1 MSSQGVHDPI
11 IVVGAGLAGLTTA
24 YALAKAGVATVVFE
38 AHCEVGGRVRTHTAG
53 FDAELGAEFV
63 HPGNRAVTALCGELG
78 VQLSDPTRYDG
89 DTRHIG
95 ASALRGLL
103 VPGNVIVD
111 NTRVPGAVLDSMVG
125 EFEAA
130 VVGTPPA
137 PSETVAQWVR
147 RARLSATA
155 QNVVRA
161 AGRALT
167 QLDPARADASA
178 LNSTCAGAPQ
188 RLIGGARR
196 LPEAL
201 ADGLDVRLNS
211 PVVAVRQ
218 RRGTITVTLD
228 SGDYVSSSQAVIA
241 VAPAVL
247 GTIGFDPPLPAATT
261 VAATSGPRVQG
272 GKVVARYRGG
282 AGIRAA
288 LSGGVVTDRAV
299 NRAWIGDP
307 NSTEDSTIVNG
318 LICGTDRA
326 VLERSDLALE
336 ALDHV
341 VHALTGHP
349 PIRIGGMV
357 QNWSADPYVLGAGGV
372 SPAPLW
378 GEQVAILAAP
388 ERRVHFAG
396 AHTDEEFCDTLE
408 GAVRSGLRAAAD
420 VLRHPVRISAH
431 ECNTRLVRA

>member
-1 MSSQGVHDPI
+1 MSSQGIHDPI
-11 IVVGAGLAGLTTA
+11 IVVGAGLAGLTAAHT
-24 YALAKAGVATVVFE
+24 LAKAGVATVVFE
-38 AHCEVGGRVRTHTAG
+38 AHREVGGRVRTHTAG
-53 FDAELGAEFV
+53 FGAELGAEFV
-63 HPGNRAVTALCGELG
+63 HPGSSAVTALCRELG
-78 VQLSDPTRYDG
+78 VQLSNREPQDG
-89 DTRHIG
+89 TAR
-95 ASALRGLL
+95 SACATALQALL
-103 VPGNVIVD
+103 VPGGVIVD
-111 NTRVPGAVLDSMVG
+111 GTRIPAAVLKSIVA
-125 EFEAA
+125 EFDDARLR
-130 VVGTPPA
+130 TPPV
-137 PSETVAQWVR
+137 PPETVAQWVR
-147 RARLSATA
+147 RARLSAA
-155 QNVVRA
+155 AGAVLGA

-167 QLDPARADASA
+167 QLDPARADACA
-178 LNSTCAGAPQ
+178 LTASFAGSPQ
-188 RLIGGARR
+188 RVMGGTHR
-196 LPEAL
+196 LSEAL

-228 SGDYVSSSQAVIA
+228 SGDTLTSSQAVIA

-261 VAATSGPRVQG
+261 VAATSGPRAQG

-282 AGIRAA
+282 ADIRQA
-288 LSGGVVTDRAV
+288 LGGGVVTDGIV

-307 NSTEDSTIVNG
+307 EATEDSTIVNG

-336 ALDHV
+336 ALDRV
-341 VHALTGHP
+341 VYTATGCTP
-349 PIRIGGMV
+349 ARTGGVV
-357 QNWSADPYVLGAGGV
+357 QNWSADPHVLGAGGV
-372 SPAPLW
+372 PPAPLR

-396 AHTDEEFCDTLE
+396 AHTDDEFCDTLE

-420 VLRHPVRISAH
+420 VLRHPVRVSAH